1 MTVFLLNYM
10 ENVLIKIN
18 GNCKTQFFI
27 VFLIVQCYNCVLNL
41 STQKRNTVM
50 MKMIM
55 SALVSGLVFAS
66 FNPNAMADVQSR
78 KSK

>member
-1 MTVFLLNYM
+1 
-10 ENVLIKIN
+10 
-18 GNCKTQFFI
+18 
-27 VFLIVQCYNCVLNL
+27 
-41 STQKRNTVM
+41 

-66 FNPNAMADVQSR
+66 FNPNAMADVQAK